1 VPGIIE
7 PILRSKGVPTR
18 VFTAEHLCCVGLQT
32 GRAKDKLRVS
42 MFLEQDGVDGKALSE
57 MASRWG
63 LSDKLKAI
71 ESLNDAGG

>member
-1 VPGIIE
+1 
-7 PILRSKGVPTR
+7 
-18 VFTAEHLCCVGLQT
+18 
-32 GRAKDKLRVS
+32 